1 VAAIRLDDDHPGL
14 RCRHQRA
21 PGRQLVRLGYASP
34 GFGWSASYRVGCAAS
49 GDPAAPLTPRYTIV
63 APGLATPR
71 AATAAGGRAP
81 DGRSP
86 AEAWRGELTIGG
98 GRWSSP
104 APPPRGRPGPAG
116 CTAARSAPT
125 SRRPAVLARRIARPG
140 VARAGLG
147 AGADRRRP
155 ARGGARR
162 DATRRVRATLPAR
175 RFEPPVAARVPLA
188 TSATLIG
195 YRHKRELA
203 RDDRHVVDEILY
215 SVANHGDAPVEVTIE
230 EELRYPGAAVVRFE
244 RPAAGEGGGAL
255 KRDRWRRVVT
265 VAPDGVA
272 RGAVVV
278 QYRTPQP

>member
-1 VAAIRLDDDHPGL
+1 MFDSAVERS
-14 RCRHQRA
+14 
-21 PGRQLVRLGYASP
+21 VNASSSNCQP
-34 GFGWSASYRVGCAAS
+34 TEAWT
-49 GDPAAPLTPRYTIV
+49 TPRH
-63 APGLATPR
+63 
-71 AATAAGGRAP
+71 AG
-81 DGRSP
+81 D
-86 AEAWRGELTIGG
+86 
-98 GRWSSP
+98 
-104 APPPRGRPGPAG
+104 
-116 CTAARSAPT
+116 
-125 SRRPAVLARRIARPG
+125 
-140 VARAGLG
+140 
-147 AGADRRRP
+147 
-155 ARGGARR
+155 
-162 DATRRVRATLPAR
+162 
-175 RFEPPVAARVPLA
+175 
-188 TSATLIG
+188 